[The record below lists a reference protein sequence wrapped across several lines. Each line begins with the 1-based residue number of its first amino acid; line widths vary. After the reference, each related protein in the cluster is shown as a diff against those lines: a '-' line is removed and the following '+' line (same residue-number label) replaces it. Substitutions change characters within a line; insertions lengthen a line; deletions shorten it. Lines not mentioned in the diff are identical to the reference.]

1 ETRTKRCTFICSPR
15 SPTRQALTFRAPST
29 SKPSTSISARRFT
42 VARFLITFSAHWR
55 GLRSNFGALGRVMVR
70 FLKRGHSLNRPAEQ
84 GNEIG
89 DASGRQ
95 AHSLVMEIAGG
106 NDSVAQVN
114 INQGGRAGR
123 SLEGHLKIPKSR
135 LSREGGCR
143 DGPPSDMELMKEKFA
158 KLLLGEDMSGGGKGV
173 SSALALSN
181 AITNLAESF
190 LTSCFLIFVA
200 SVFSE
205 QRRLEPM
212 PAERK
217 ARWRK
222 EIDWLLSVT
231 DHIVELVPSQQ
242 TSKDGSN
249 MEVILEKKKKFAFKS
264 INQVLKAAMAIN
276 AQVLMEME
284 IPEAYIESLPKF
296 NGLIHN
302 STDLK
307 MFMLLIV
314 LSLDILIDEMI
325 SSRVF
330 PNAMQNGRAS
340 LGDSI
345 YRSITYDDFD
355 PEEFLESMDL
365 STEHK
370 VLDLK
375 NRIEASII
383 IWMRKMHNKDTK
395 STWGSAVSM
404 EKREQFE
411 ERAETILHLL
421 KLQFPGIP
429 QSALDT
435 SKIQYSKIE
444 DVLYADSLTQDPSLK
459 DSSRRQLLTDSN
471 LGAVKKLNPK
481 EEMEK
486 LKEAPNSMTLSDFMG
501 WHFDP
506 ESETEMKNPGS
517 LEEDTFSSQDMKKM
531 KKPPDVVTTTKK
543 FSYIEK
549 LENLRCLR
557 SPTARH

>member
-1 ETRTKRCTFICSPR
+1 MNIPALRKLDAMLTVRLPSHLLDYILVQTCRHFFMLVYSFQGYLDNFKCQNEFWYVSKDADESEKANSKR
-15 SPTRQALTFRAPST
+15 
-29 SKPSTSISARRFT
+29 
-42 VARFLITFSAHWR
+42 
-55 GLRSNFGALGRVMVR
+55 
-70 FLKRGHSLNRPAEQ
+70 
-84 GNEIG
+84 NE
-89 DASGRQ
+89 D
-95 AHSLVMEIAGG
+95 
-106 NDSVAQVN
+106 
-114 INQGGRAGR
+114 
-123 SLEGHLKIPKSR
+123 K
-135 LSREGGCR
+135 
-143 DGPPSDMELMKEKFA
+143 
-158 KLLLGEDMSGGGKGV
+158 
-173 SSALALSN
+173 
-181 AITNLAESF
+181 
-190 LTSCFLIFVA
+190 
-200 SVFSE
+200 
-205 QRRLEPM
+205 
-212 PAERK
+212 
-217 ARWRK
+217 W
-222 EIDWLLSVT
+222 WLP
-231 DHIVELVPSQQ
+231 IVKVPSNGL
-242 TSKDGSN
+242 S
-249 MEVILEKKKKFAFKS
+249 EVSRKWLQFQKES

-429 QSALDT
+429 QS
-435 SKIQYSKIE
+435 IE